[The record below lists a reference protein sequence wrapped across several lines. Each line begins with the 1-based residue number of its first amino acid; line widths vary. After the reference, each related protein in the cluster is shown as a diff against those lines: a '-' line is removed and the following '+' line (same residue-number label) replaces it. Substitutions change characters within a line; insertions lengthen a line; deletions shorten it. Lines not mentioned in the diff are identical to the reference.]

1 MEYKGMLIPRN
12 APHKQT
18 FTEKEEIH
26 SYLSHSRALLLRD
39 VGNFGCTD
47 NRAFYYVI
55 KDTFDGLNGLKRRDR
70 NKIRHAEKFFYI
82 QPLEYAQLKK
92 DGFEVYKSTYD
103 GYKKKTERMMSRR
116 EYEQRL
122 DKIKTSREFFGCIEK
137 TSNRIAAYAELFIM
151 DNACFMYTVLADP
164 RYTRNG
170 YYALYGLYY
179 EICRHYLSENKL
191 AYVSNGCKSMTERSN
206 VHDFLI
212 ARFGFRKVYADM
224 RVTYKWWFGCLVR
237 ALYPFR
243 HVFSNSKL
251 KAVMRQEEI
260 NRIMK
265 SVSPTAC

>member
-1 MEYKGMLIPRN
+1 
-12 APHKQT
+12 
-18 FTEKEEIH
+18 
-26 SYLSHSRALLLRD
+26 
-39 VGNFGCTD
+39 
-47 NRAFYYVI
+47 
-55 KDTFDGLNGLKRRDR
+55 
-70 NKIRHAEKFFYI
+70 
-82 QPLEYAQLKK
+82 
-92 DGFEVYKSTYD
+92 
-103 GYKKKTERMMSRR
+103 MMSRR
-116 EYEQRL
+116 EYEQRI

-170 YYALYGLYY
+170 YYALYGL
-179 EICRHYLSENKL
+179 
-191 AYVSNGCKSMTERSN
+191 VSNGCRSMTERSN

>member
-1 MEYKGMLIPRN
+1 MLIPRN

-39 VGNFGCTD
+39 VGN
-47 NRAFYYVI
+47 I
-55 KDTFDGLNGLKRRDR
+55 
-70 NKIRHAEKFFYI
+70 
-82 QPLEYAQLKK
+82 
-92 DGFEVYKSTYD
+92 
-103 GYKKKTERMMSRR
+103 
-116 EYEQRL
+116 
-122 DKIKTSREFFGCIEK
+122 
-137 TSNRIAAYAELFIM
+137 
-151 DNACFMYTVLADP
+151 
-164 RYTRNG
+164 RNG

-179 EICRHYLSENKL
+179 GICRHYLSENKL